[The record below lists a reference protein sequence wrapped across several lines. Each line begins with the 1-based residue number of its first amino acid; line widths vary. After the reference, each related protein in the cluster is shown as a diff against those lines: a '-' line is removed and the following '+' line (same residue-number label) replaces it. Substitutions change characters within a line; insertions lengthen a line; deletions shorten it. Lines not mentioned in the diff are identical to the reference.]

1 MTAVQPF
8 DVIVLG
14 GGPAGIAAAERAAEL
29 GARTALV
36 TQDFVGGMAAHDGP
50 IPVRTLAHAARL
62 VREAQQLERYGIA
75 AAPPVVNYD
84 RLLARIRD
92 VIYEFH
98 QQVDLIGDL
107 EERGVTIVAQ
117 AGAARFVDAHTV
129 VTARSRS
136 GFAVGHHLTADH
148 IIICTG
154 GHSRTLSIPGFE
166 HAVTHSDAW
175 GLKAIPDS
183 MVVLGSGATGA
194 QVASIFNA
202 FGTKVTMLE
211 AAPRIL
217 MTEDAEV
224 ATAVKAAYEANG
236 VQVVEGIEGL
246 TAIEQVDG
254 EPEAASGRLHVH
266 YRLAGQ
272 NFTVETALVVMA
284 IGWLANAAGL
294 NLPAAGV
301 DTDTRGYI
309 AVNEYMQTNV
319 PHIFAAGDVNG
330 RHMLVPV
337 SSQEGYYAATN
348 AVKGCHA
355 PIQYDLIPFGS
366 FTNPEYA
373 QVGLTEAAARE
384 KFDVVI
390 GKIGFDRF
398 PRSII
403 DGRTTGFCKLVADRA
418 SLQILGCHLVGE
430 RAVETVQ
437 LVAAGMK
444 AGLTVAQLAELPLS
458 FPTYVEIVGWA
469 AYDILQQVGLDR
481 RGGQWV
487 AHLGR
492 G

>member
-1 MTAVQPF
+1 MMMNEMF

-107 EERGVTIVAQ
+107 EAQGVKIFAQ

-129 VTARSRS
+129 AT
-136 GFAVGHHLTADH
+136 AVGHHLTAQS
-148 IIICTG
+148 IIVCTG
-154 GHSRTLSIPGFE
+154 GHSRKLPIPGFE

-183 MVVLGSGATGA
+183 MVVVGSGATGA

-211 AAPRIL
+211 TAPRIL
-217 MTEDAEV
+217 MTEDEEV

-246 TAIEQVDG
+246 TAIEQVN
-254 EPEAASGRLHVH
+254 GRLHVH
-266 YRLAGQ
+266 YQLAGQ
-272 NFTVETALVVMA
+272 THTVETALVVMA

-301 DTDTRGYI
+301 ATDARGYI
-309 AVNEYMQTNV
+309 TVNEYMQTNV

-355 PIQYDLIPFGS
+355 PIRYDLIPFGS

-373 QVGLTEAAARE
+373 QVGLTETAARQQHE
-384 KFDVVI
+384 VVI

-403 DGRTTGFCKLVADRA
+403 DGRTTGFCKLVADRH

>member
-107 EERGVTIVAQ
+107 EERGVTIFAQ

-129 VTARSRS
+129 TT
-136 GFAVGHHLTADH
+136 AVGHHLTAQS

-154 GHSRTLSIPGFE
+154 GHSRKLPVPGFE
-166 HAVTHSDAW
+166 LAVTHSDAW

-183 MVVLGSGATGA
+183 MVVVGSGATGA

-236 VQVVEGIEGL
+236 VQVVEDIEGL
-246 TAIEQVDG
+246 TAIEQRH
-254 EPEAASGRLHVH
+254 GRLLVH
-266 YRLAGQ
+266 YRLAGESYK
-272 NFTVETALVVMA
+272 VETALVVMA
-284 IGWLANAAGL
+284 IGWLANAEGL

-301 DTDTRGYI
+301 ATDTRGYI

-337 SSQEGYYAATN
+337 SSQEGYFAATN
-348 AVKGCHA
+348 AVKGCLA
-355 PIQYDLIPFGS
+355 PIRYDLIPFGS

-373 QVGLTEAAARE
+373 QVGLSEAAARE
-384 KFDVVI
+384 TFDVVI

>member
-1 MTAVQPF
+1 MQTF

-29 GARTALV
+29 GAKTALV

-129 VTARSRS
+129 IT
-136 GFAVGHHLTADH
+136 AVGHHLTAH
-148 IIICTG
+148 SIIICTG
-154 GHSRTLSIPGFE
+154 GHSRTLPIPGFE
-166 HAVTHSDAW
+166 HALTHSDAW

-183 MVVLGSGATGA
+183 MVVVGSGATGA

-211 AAPRIL
+211 TAPRIL

-236 VQVVEGIEGL
+236 VQVVEDMEGL
-246 TAIEQVDG
+246 TAIEQRH
-254 EPEAASGRLHVH
+254 GRFHVH

-272 NFTVETALVVMA
+272 EYTVETALVVMA

-301 DTDTRGYI
+301 VTDARGYI

-355 PIQYDLIPFGS
+355 PIRYDLIPFGS

-373 QVGLTEAAARE
+373 QVGLTEAAARQQHE
-384 KFDVVI
+384 VVI

>member
-1 MTAVQPF
+1 MTAVHNY

-14 GGPAGIAAAERAAEL
+14 AGPAGIAAAERAADL
-29 GARTALV
+29 GAKTALV
-36 TQDFVGGMAAHDGP
+36 TRDFVGGMAAHDGP

-62 VREAQQLERYGIA
+62 VREAQQLAQYGIESV
-75 AAPPVVNYD
+75 PPKVNYPK
-84 RLLARIRD
+84 LLARIRD

-98 QQVDLIGDL
+98 QQVDLIGEL
-107 EERGVTIVAQ
+107 ETAGVTIVAQ
-117 AGAARFVDAHTV
+117 AGTAHFLDAYTIE
-129 VTARSRS
+129 
-136 GFAVGHHLTADH
+136 TADGRQLRGQH
-148 IIICTG
+148 LIICTG
-154 GHSRTLSIPGFE
+154 GHARKLPIPGFE
-166 HAVTHSDAW
+166 LTVTHSDAW
-175 GLKAIPDS
+175 GLKGIPDS
-183 MVVLGSGATGA
+183 MVVVGSGATGA

-202 FGTKVTMLE
+202 FGTKVTLLE

-217 MTEDAEV
+217 MTEDVEV
-224 ATAVKAAYEANG
+224 ATAVKAAYQANG
-236 VQVVEGIEGL
+236 VQVIEGL
-246 TAIEQVDG
+246 AGLDAIEQSEHG
-254 EPEAASGRLHVH
+254 LRVH

-272 NFTVETALVVMA
+272 PYHLEAALVVMA
-284 IGWLANAAGL
+284 IGWLANAEGL
-294 NLPAAGV
+294 NLQAAGV
-301 DTDTRGYI
+301 ATDARGYI

-330 RHMLVPV
+330 RHMLVPT
-337 SSQEGYYAATN
+337 SSQQGYYAASN
-348 AVKGCHA
+348 ALNGPHY
-355 PIQYDLIPFGS
+355 PLPRPLIPFGS

-373 QVGLTEAAARE
+373 QVGLTEAAARLE
-384 KFDVVI
+384 HEVVV
-390 GKIGFDRF
+390 GKINFDRF

-403 DGRTTGFCKLVADRA
+403 DGRTTGFCKLVADRET
-418 SLQILGCHLVGE
+418 LQILGCHLVGE

-444 AGLTVAQLAELPLS
+444 AGLTVAELAELPLS

>member
-1 MTAVQPF
+1 PPFFKRSMQTF

-29 GARTALV
+29 GAKTALV

-107 EERGVTIVAQ
+107 EERGVAIVAQ

-129 VTARSRS
+129 IT
-136 GFAVGHHLTADH
+136 AVGHHLAAH
-148 IIICTG
+148 SIIICTG
-154 GHSRTLSIPGFE
+154 GHSRTLPIPGFE
-166 HAVTHSDAW
+166 LAVTHSDAW

-183 MVVLGSGATGA
+183 MVVVGSGATGA

-211 AAPRIL
+211 TAPRIL
-217 MTEDAEV
+217 MTEDTEV

-236 VQVVEGIEGL
+236 VQVVEDIEGL
-246 TAIEQVDG
+246 TAIEHTH
-254 EPEAASGRLHVH
+254 GRFHVH

-272 NFTVETALVVMA
+272 EYTVETALVVMA

-301 DTDTRGYI
+301 ATDARGYI

-373 QVGLTEAAARE
+373 QVGLTEAAARQQHE
-384 KFDVVI
+384 VVI

>member
-1 MTAVQPF
+1 MTADQSF

-62 VREAQQLERYGIA
+62 VREAQQLARYGIT

-129 VTARSRS
+129 TT
-136 GFAVGHHLTADH
+136 AVGHHLTAH
-148 IIICTG
+148 SIIICTG
-154 GHSRTLSIPGFE
+154 GHSRTLPIPGFE
-166 HAVTHSDAW
+166 HAITHSDAW

-183 MVVLGSGATGA
+183 MVVVGSGATGA

-202 FGTKVTMLE
+202 FGTRVTMLE

-236 VQVVEGIEGL
+236 VQVVEDIEGL
-246 TAIEQVDG
+246 TAIEQRH
-254 EPEAASGRLHVH
+254 GRLLVH
-266 YRLAGQ
+266 YRLAGEPY
-272 NFTVETALVVMA
+272 TVETALVVMA
-284 IGWLANAAGL
+284 IGWLANAEGL
-294 NLPAAGV
+294 NLPTAGV
-301 DTDTRGYI
+301 ATDTRGYI
-309 AVNEYMQTNV
+309 AVNGYMQTNV

-355 PIQYDLIPFGS
+355 PIRYDLIPFGS

-384 KFDVVI
+384 TFDVVI

>member
-1 MTAVQPF
+1 MQTF

-62 VREAQQLERYGIA
+62 VREAQQLARYGIA

-107 EERGVTIVAQ
+107 QERGVTIVAQ

-129 VTARSRS
+129 TT
-136 GFAVGHHLTADH
+136 AVGHHLTAH
-148 IIICTG
+148 AIIICTG
-154 GHSRTLSIPGFE
+154 GHSRTLPIPGFE
-166 HAVTHSDAW
+166 HAITHSDAW
-175 GLKAIPDS
+175 GLKAIPNS
-183 MVVLGSGATGA
+183 MVVVGSGATGA

-211 AAPRIL
+211 TAPRIL

-236 VQVVEGIEGL
+236 VQVLEGIEGL
-246 TAIEQVDG
+246 TAIEQMNGRPD
-254 EPEAASGRLHVH
+254 GRLHIH

-272 NFTVETALVVMA
+272 IHTVETALVVMA

-301 DTDTRGYI
+301 ATDVRGYI

-348 AVKGCHA
+348 AVKGCHT
-355 PIQYDLIPFGS
+355 PIRYDLIPFGS

-373 QVGLTEAAARE
+373 QVGLSEAAARE
-384 KFDVVI
+384 TFDVVI

>member
-36 TQDFVGGMAAHDGP
+36 TQDFVGGIGAHDGP

-107 EERGVTIVAQ
+107 EDRRVTIVAQ

-129 VTARSRS
+129 TT
-136 GFAVGHHLTADH
+136 AVGHHLTAQS

-154 GHSRTLSIPGFE
+154 GHSRTLPIPGFE
-166 HAVTHSDAW
+166 HAITHSDAW

-183 MVVLGSGATGA
+183 MVVVGSGATGA

-211 AAPRIL
+211 AAPHIL
-217 MTEDAEV
+217 MTEDEEV

-246 TAIEQVDG
+246 TAIERING
-254 EPEAASGRLHVH
+254 ERRGSHAVTSGRLHVH

-272 NFTVETALVVMA
+272 PFTVETALVVMA

-301 DTDTRGYI
+301 ATDARGYI

-337 SSQEGYYAATN
+337 SSQEGDFAAT
-348 AVKGCHA
+348 
-355 PIQYDLIPFGS
+355 
-366 FTNPEYA
+366 
-373 QVGLTEAAARE
+373 
-384 KFDVVI
+384 
-390 GKIGFDRF
+390 
-398 PRSII
+398 
-403 DGRTTGFCKLVADRA
+403 
-418 SLQILGCHLVGE
+418 
-430 RAVETVQ
+430 
-437 LVAAGMK
+437 
-444 AGLTVAQLAELPLS
+444 
-458 FPTYVEIVGWA
+458 
-469 AYDILQQVGLDR
+469 
-481 RGGQWV
+481 
-487 AHLGR
+487 
-492 G
+492 